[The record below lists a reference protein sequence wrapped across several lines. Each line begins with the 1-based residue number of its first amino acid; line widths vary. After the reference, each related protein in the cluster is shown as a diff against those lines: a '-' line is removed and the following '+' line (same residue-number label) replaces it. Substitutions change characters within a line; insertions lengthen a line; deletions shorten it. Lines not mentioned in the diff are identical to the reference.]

1 MKKIDSNLS
10 SIIHLSRA
18 QTAKMKKT
26 LVKTLKNI
34 KTKRTKDDTK
44 LNQKPKRPKTT
55 SSYFSHRDLQ
65 KINPIYLSTNENNFY
80 NKTTTRTK
88 YSRYSRPNISYGPQ
102 KNNQSNKVTE
112 KNENHKTYFNEMQIL
127 NLFNDKQR
135 DKNDDENNDDYLKK
149 IQYKKLIMRAKLLK
163 AMKYNIILKNKQF
176 EEFNQKYSSGN
187 KYLGEKL
194 RNRGKI
200 IRNDSDD
207 DYSDSDSASKAPERP
222 NFNSLK
228 HPDIFSTYE
237 FTSLF
242 QDFHCTPLELIKK
255 IFNSDEQKIINLDPI
270 YFRLNK
276 EPFTGVQKNLRFC
289 LKDKIN
295 EEDKILLQKIKQA
308 KERNKR
314 FYYLRKKK
322 EEKFN
327 KKKKINKDKII
338 ENEKNENDNDNEND
352 ENLSNNDSNIE
363 KKSNK
368 KEKRTN
374 SVYNK
379 TFTYYSFNKKKS
391 NSNKKKKSFK
401 IKGNNFL
408 GIKVKKLK
416 SKEKEQDNNLIL
428 NLNTDYNVYLE
439 THRSH
444 NRKKTSFSNQILTPI
459 DDEEKISEKK
469 KRLTMQEFFEMY
481 NERKK
486 SYLDDLSYNRT
497 KKKYKYDQLRK
508 EHCKSI
514 ANEKEKKENLRKIM
528 FSIEQNYK
536 HQNHHK

>member
-10 SIIHLSRA
+10 SIVHLSRA
-18 QTAKMKKT
+18 QTAKMRQT
-26 LVKTLKNI
+26 LTRTLKNI
-34 KTKRTKDDTK
+34 RTRKTKDDIK
-44 LNQKPKRPKTT
+44 INSKQKRPKTT
-55 SSYFSHRDLQ
+55 SSYFSHRDMQ
-65 KINPIYLSTNENNFY
+65 KKNPIYLLTTENNLY

-88 YSRYSRPNISYGPQ
+88 YSKYSRPNTSYGNPRESQ
-102 KNNQSNKVTE
+102 INKVNE
-112 KNENHKTYFNEMQIL
+112 KNENHKTHFNEMQIL
-127 NLFNDKQR
+127 NIFDKQR
-135 DKNDDENNDDYLKK
+135 DKNDDENNDDYIKK

-163 AMKYNIILKNKQF
+163 AMKYNIILKDKQF

-200 IRNDSDD
+200 IKNDSDD
-207 DYSDSDSASKAPERP
+207 DYSDSDSPKAPERP

-255 IFNSDEQKIINLDPI
+255 IFNSDEQKLINLDPI

-314 FYYLRKKK
+314 LYYLRKRKK
-322 EEKFN
+322 EKSN
-327 KKKKINKDKII
+327 KKKNTNKDNAI
-338 ENEKNENDNDNEND
+338 ENEKNEKENENE
-352 ENLSNNDSNIE
+352 ENMSDNDSNIE
-363 KKSNK
+363 KKSSK

-379 TFTYYSFNKKKS
+379 TFGYNWNKKKS
-391 NSNKKKKSFK
+391 NNKNKSFK
-401 IKGNNFL
+401 IKGNNYL
-408 GIKVKKLK
+408 GIKVKKMK
-416 SKEKEQDNNLIL
+416 KKEKEQEKEKDNNLIL

-444 NRKKTSFSNQILTPI
+444 NRNKSSFSNPILIPI

-469 KRLTMQEFFEMY
+469 KRLTMQEFFELY

-486 SYLDDLSYNRT
+486 TYLDDLSYNRT
-497 KKKYKYDQLRK
+497 KKKYKYEHLRK
-508 EHCKSI
+508 EHCENI
-514 ANEKEKKENLRKIM
+514 ANEHEKKENLRKIM
-528 FSIEQNYK
+528 YSIEQNYK
-536 HQNHHK
+536 HQNHPK

>member
-10 SIIHLSRA
+10 SVVHLSRA
-18 QTAKMKKT
+18 QTAKMRKT
-26 LVKTLKNI
+26 LVKTLQNI

-44 LNQKPKRPKTT
+44 INSKSKRPKTT
-55 SSYFSHRDLQ
+55 SSYFSHRDIQ
-65 KINPIYLSTNENNFY
+65 KMNPIYLLTNENNLY
-80 NKTTTRTK
+80 NKTTSRTK
-88 YSRYSRPNISYGPQ
+88 YSRPNTSYGIP
-102 KNNQSNKVTE
+102 KNNKSNKVNE
-112 KNENHKTYFNEMQIL
+112 KNENHKTYFNEMQIF

-135 DKNDDENNDDYLKK
+135 DKNDEENSDNYIKK

-163 AMKYNIILKNKQF
+163 AMKFNIILKDKQF

-187 KYLGEKL
+187 KLLGDKL

-207 DYSDSDSASKAPERP
+207 DYSDSDSESKAPERP
-222 NFNSLK
+222 NFNSIK

-270 YFRLNK
+270 FFRLNK

-308 KERNKR
+308 KERNKK

-327 KKKKINKDKII
+327 KKNKKNKDDII
-338 ENEKNENDNDNEND
+338 ENEKNENENEENISDNVRYK
-352 ENLSNNDSNIE
+352 E
-363 KKSNK
+363 KNNK

-374 SVYNK
+374 SMYNK
-379 TFTYYSFNKKKS
+379 TFVYSWSKKKN
-391 NSNKKKKSFK
+391 NSNKKKKSYK
-401 IKGNNFL
+401 IKGNNYL
-408 GIKVKKLK
+408 GIKVKKM
-416 SKEKEQDNNLIL
+416 KEQDNNLKL
-428 NLNTDYNVYLE
+428 NLNTDYNVYIE

-444 NRKKTSFSNQILTPI
+444 NKNKTSLSNPILSPV

-469 KRLTMQEFFEMY
+469 KILTMQEFFEMY

-508 EHCKSI
+508 VHCENI
-514 ANEKEKKENLRKIM
+514 ANEQAKKENLRKLM
-528 FSIEQNYK
+528 FNIEQNYK
-536 HQNHHK
+536 HQNHQK

>member
-10 SIIHLSRA
+10 SIVHLSRA
-18 QTAKMKKT
+18 QTAKMRQT
-26 LVKTLKNI
+26 LTRTLKNI
-34 KTKRTKDDTK
+34 RTRKTKNDIKI
-44 LNQKPKRPKTT
+44 NSIQKRPKTT
-55 SSYFSHRDLQ
+55 SSYFSHRDMQ
-65 KINPIYLSTNENNFY
+65 KKNPIYLLTTENNLY

-88 YSRYSRPNISYGPQ
+88 YSKYSRPNTSYGNPRESQ
-102 KNNQSNKVTE
+102 INKVHE
-112 KNENHKTYFNEMQIL
+112 KNENHKTHFNEMQIL
-127 NLFNDKQR
+127 NIFDKQR
-135 DKNDDENNDDYLKK
+135 DKNDDENNDDYIKK

-163 AMKYNIILKNKQF
+163 AMKYNIILKDKQF

-200 IRNDSDD
+200 IKNDSDD
-207 DYSDSDSASKAPERP
+207 DYSDSDSPKAPERP

-255 IFNSDEQKIINLDPI
+255 IFNSDEQKLINLDPI

-314 FYYLRKKK
+314 LYYLRKRKK
-322 EEKFN
+322 EKSN
-327 KKKKINKDKII
+327 KKKNTNKDNAI
-338 ENEKNENDNDNEND
+338 ENEKNEKENEN
-352 ENLSNNDSNIE
+352 ENEENMSDNDSNIE
-363 KKSNK
+363 KKSSK

-379 TFTYYSFNKKKS
+379 TFGYNWNKKKS
-391 NSNKKKKSFK
+391 NNKNKSFK
-401 IKGNNFL
+401 IKGNNYL
-408 GIKVKKLK
+408 GIKVKKMK
-416 SKEKEQDNNLIL
+416 KKEKEQEKEKDNNLIL

-444 NRKKTSFSNQILTPI
+444 NRNKSSFSNPILIPI

-469 KRLTMQEFFEMY
+469 KRLTMQEFFELY

-486 SYLDDLSYNRT
+486 TYLDDLSYNRT
-497 KKKYKYDQLRK
+497 KKKYKYEQLRK
-508 EHCKSI
+508 EHCENI
-514 ANEKEKKENLRKIM
+514 ANEHEKKENLRKIM
-528 FSIEQNYK
+528 YSIEQNYK
-536 HQNHHK
+536 HQNHPK

>member
-10 SIIHLSRA
+10 SIVHLSRA
-18 QTAKMKKT
+18 QTAKMRKT
-26 LVKTLKNI
+26 LVKTLQNI
-34 KTKRTKDDTK
+34 KTRRNKDDTK
-44 LNQKPKRPKTT
+44 LNPKPKRPKTT
-55 SSYFSHRDLQ
+55 SSYFSHRDMQ
-65 KINPIYLSTNENNFY
+65 KINPIYLPTNENNYY

-88 YSRYSRPNISYGPQ
+88 YSRPNTSNGIPR
-102 KNNQSNKVTE
+102 NNQSNKITE

-135 DKNDDENNDDYLKK
+135 DKNDDETNDDYMKK

-163 AMKYNIILKNKQF
+163 AIKYNIILKDKQF

-207 DYSDSDSASKAPERP
+207 DYSDSDSASKLPERP
-222 NFNSLK
+222 NFNSIK

-322 EEKFN
+322 EGQFS
-327 KKKKINKDKII
+327 KKKKINKDNII
-338 ENEKNENDNDNEND
+338 ENEKNENDNENENEED
-352 ENLSNNDSNIE
+352 LSDNDSNSE
-363 KKSNK
+363 KKNSK
-368 KEKRTN
+368 KEKRTDLF
-374 SVYNK
+374 YNK
-379 TFTYYSFNKKKS
+379 IFNYFSYNKKKS
-391 NSNKKKKSFK
+391 NSNKKNKWFK
-401 IKGNNFL
+401 LKGNNYL
-408 GIKVKKLK
+408 GIKVKKMK
-416 SKEKEQDNNLIL
+416 NKEKEQEQENYLIL

-444 NRKKTSFSNQILTPI
+444 NRKKTSFSNPILTPI

-486 SYLDDLSYNRT
+486 TYLDDLSYNRT
-497 KKKYKYDQLRK
+497 KKKYKYDLLRK
-508 EHCKSI
+508 EHCESI

-528 FSIEQNYK
+528 LSIEQNYK
-536 HQNHHK
+536 HQNHQK

>member
-10 SIIHLSRA
+10 SIVHLSRA
-18 QTAKMKKT
+18 QTAKMRKT
-26 LVKTLKNI
+26 LVKTLQNI
-34 KTKRTKDDTK
+34 KTRRNKDDTK
-44 LNQKPKRPKTT
+44 LNPKPKRPKTT
-55 SSYFSHRDLQ
+55 SSYFSHRDMQ
-65 KINPIYLSTNENNFY
+65 KINPIYLPTNENNYY

-88 YSRYSRPNISYGPQ
+88 YSRPNTSNGIPR
-102 KNNQSNKVTE
+102 NNQSNKITE

-135 DKNDDENNDDYLKK
+135 DKNDDETNDDYMKK

-163 AMKYNIILKNKQF
+163 AIKYNIILKEKQF

-200 IRNDSDD
+200 IKNDSDD
-207 DYSDSDSASKAPERP
+207 DYSDSDSASKPPERP
-222 NFNSLK
+222 NFNSIK

-255 IFNSDEQKIINLDPI
+255 VFNSDEQKIINLDPI

-308 KERNKR
+308 RERNKR

-327 KKKKINKDKII
+327 KKKKINKENII
-338 ENEKNENDNDNEND
+338 ENEKNENENDNDNE
-352 ENLSNNDSNIE
+352 ENLSDNDSDTE
-363 KKSNK
+363 KKNNK
-368 KEKRTN
+368 KEKREN
-374 SVYNK
+374 STFNK
-379 TFTYYSFNKKKS
+379 IFNFNLNKKKS
-391 NSNKKKKSFK
+391 NSNKKKKLFK
-401 IKGNNFL
+401 IKGNNYL
-408 GIKVKKLK
+408 GIKVKKMK
-416 SKEKEQDNNLIL
+416 NKEKEQDNKLIL

-444 NRKKTSFSNQILTPI
+444 NRKKTSFSNPIITPI

-486 SYLDDLSYNRT
+486 TYLDDLSYNRT

-508 EHCKSI
+508 EHCESI
-514 ANEKEKKENLRKIM
+514 ANEHEKKENLRKIM
-528 FSIEQNYK
+528 LSIEQNYK
-536 HQNHHK
+536 RQNHHK

>member
-10 SIIHLSRA
+10 SIMHLSRA
-18 QTAKMKKT
+18 QTAKMRKT
-26 LVKTLKNI
+26 LAKTLQNI
-34 KTKRTKDDTK
+34 KTKRTKDETK
-44 LNQKPKRPKTT
+44 SISKAKRPKTT

-65 KINPIYLSTNENNFY
+65 KKNPMHLLTNENNFY
-80 NKTTTRTK
+80 NKTTSRTK
-88 YSRYSRPNISYGPQ
+88 YSKYSRPNTSSGIP
-102 KNNQSNKVTE
+102 KNNQSNKVNE
-112 KNENHKTYFNEMQIL
+112 KNENHKTYLNEMQIL

-135 DKNDDENNDDYLKK
+135 DKNDDENNNDYIKK

-163 AMKYNIILKNKQF
+163 AMKYNIILKDKQF

-222 NFNSLK
+222 NFNSIK
-228 HPDIFSTYE
+228 YPDIFSTFE

-255 IFNSDEQKIINLDPI
+255 IFNPDEQKIINLDPI

-308 KERNKR
+308 KERNKK
-314 FYYLRKKK
+314 FYNLRKKK

-327 KKKKINKDKII
+327 KKKKINKDNII
-338 ENEKNENDNDNEND
+338 ENEKNENENENE
-352 ENLSNNDSNIE
+352 ENLSDNDSNT
-363 KKSNK
+363 KKKDSK

-379 TFTYYSFNKKKS
+379 TFTYYNFNKKKI
-391 NSNKKKKSFK
+391 NSIKKKKFLK
-401 IKGNNFL
+401 IKGNNYL
-408 GIKVKKLK
+408 GIKVKKMK
-416 SKEKEQDNNLIL
+416 NKEKEQDNNLIL

-439 THRSH
+439 TRRSH
-444 NRKKTSFSNQILTPI
+444 NRKKTSFSNPILAPI

-486 SYLDDLSYNRT
+486 TYLDDLSYNRT

-508 EHCKSI
+508 EHCENI
-514 ANEKEKKENLRKIM
+514 ANEYEKKENLRKIM
-528 FSIEQNYK
+528 LSIEQNYK
-536 HQNHHK
+536 RQNHHK